1 MKKEELNFQI
11 RQFEGTM
18 MPGKFQQSMRRCIPL
33 QLIRLSFFGLRS
45 IGIIYLNIKNEHEK

>member
-11 RQFEGTM
+11 KQFEGTM
-18 MPGKFQQSMRRCIPL
+18 MPGKFQSSMRHCVLL
-33 QLIRLSFFGLRS
+33 QFIRLSFFGLRS